1 MNCHALRKMCRD
13 HGLEPTFY
21 PEGRFVPRN
30 YLSAEQ
36 MHGLVQRW
44 QAAASA
50 SAKYS
55 GGDPKATPLTIHMFW
70 EDSSKLLAGDRS
82 PRQLE
87 PADLLGLWSALRIG
101 FSVVLWT
108 YSSIGNVFR
117 HSNLEVRR
125 ADSLVLESLA
135 LE

>member
-1 MNCHALRKMCRD
+1 
-13 HGLEPTFY
+13 
-21 PEGRFVPRN
+21 
-30 YLSAEQ
+30 
-36 MHGLVQRW
+36 
-44 QAAASA
+44 
-50 SAKYS
+50 
-55 GGDPKATPLTIHMFW
+55 MFW

-125 ADSLVLESLA
+125 ADELVHLSLA
-135 LE
+135 LEWLNRGLRIQHLADYVRYRAVQEHGRPAQAHW